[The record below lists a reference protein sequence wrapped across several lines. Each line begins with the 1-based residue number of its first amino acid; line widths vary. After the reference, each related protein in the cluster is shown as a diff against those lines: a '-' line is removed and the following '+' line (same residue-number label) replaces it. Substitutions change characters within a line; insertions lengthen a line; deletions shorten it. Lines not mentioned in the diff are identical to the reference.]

1 MANNA
6 QTGLNIAGGLA
17 PMVGGGLGAIF
28 GGPAGASIGSMAGGT
43 AGGILSMIGNLT
55 AQTPKSIGPTGAQKS
70 ILSSSLYNMNKLQ
83 SQQGMTSGQVNRMY
97 ELSGQQDLAQLQ
109 LINALDKTENMSPLA
124 REAIAEGIIK
134 ETSQRQL
141 DMGKQLA
148 NMDIEAESRREQT
161 LIGTTQAASGIAT
174 DVQLAMERK
183 QAVEDLWEQTKWTN
197 IGKNLEGVS
206 KIMDSGA
213 EYLGKGDLKWAWG
226 GTQKTKAQT
235 LNQKVAQS
243 SGIAGTPEMGL
254 MGKSTGITT
263 DMSIAKAR
271 VAEIAN
277 MGGDSLGVPVTA
289 TTRSNPN
296 GSEALGI
303 GSLNTKKAP
312 EYQSFYDYFSE
323 VEREF
328 GTGGTIK

>member
-6 QTGLNIAGGLA
+6 QTGLNVAGGIM
-17 PMVGGGLGAIF
+17 PMIGGGVGAAF
-28 GGPAGASIGSMAGGT
+28 GPAGSAIGSMAGG
-43 AGGILSMIGNLT
+43 ALGGILSMIGNLT
-55 AQTPKSIGPTGAQKS
+55 AQTPKAVGPTGAQKS
-70 ILSSSLYNMNKLQ
+70 ILSSSLYNINKLQ
-83 SQQGMTSGQVNRMY
+83 SQQGMTSAQVNRMY

-141 DMGKQLA
+141 DMSKQLA
-148 NMDIEAESRREQT
+148 NIDIEAESRREHT
-161 LIGTTQAASGIAT
+161 LIGATEAASGIAT
-174 DVQLAMERK
+174 NVQLAMEKK
-183 QAVEDLWEQTKWTN
+183 QAMDDLWEQTKWTN
-197 IGKNLEGVS
+197 IGKNLEGIAG
-206 KIMDSGA
+206 IMDAGA

-235 LNQKVAQS
+235 LNQKVAQG

-254 MGKSTGITT
+254 IGKSTGITT
-263 DMSIAKAR
+263 DMNIAKAR

-277 MGGDSLGVPVTA
+277 SGGTTIGMPTTP
-289 TTRSNPN
+289 TTRSGSN

-303 GSLNTKKAP
+303 GTLNTRKVP
-312 EYQSFYDYFSE
+312 VYQSVYDYFAE